1 MAVVLRDGAER
12 NRGGR
17 TGPLRHLAAYRKARA
32 AHAQP
37 GRLNRLANDQVKAYF
52 DRSKRPV
59 KIMKIVQSSL
69 AKTHLAELLD
79 EVERG
84 ETVQITRHGKIIAR
98 LVPENADAEAAR
110 RQKAVEEL
118 RA

>member
-1 MAVVLRDGAER
+1 
-12 NRGGR
+12 
-17 TGPLRHLAAYRKARA
+17 
-32 AHAQP
+32 
-37 GRLNRLANDQVKAYF
+37 
-52 DRSKRPV
+52 
-59 KIMKIVQSSL
+59 MKIVQSSL

-110 RQKAVEEL
+110 RQKAFEEL
-118 RA
+118 RAYRASLPKTGLTLEEVLEWRHEGHRY